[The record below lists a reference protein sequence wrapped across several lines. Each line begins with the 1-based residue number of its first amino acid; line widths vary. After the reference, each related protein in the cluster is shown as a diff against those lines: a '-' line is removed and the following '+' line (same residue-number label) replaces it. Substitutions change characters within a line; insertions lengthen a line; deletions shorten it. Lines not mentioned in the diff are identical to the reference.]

1 MNYKEKGKDFMR
13 FLYVAHRYHTNQ
25 APIMKGLVE
34 RGHTVCFVSHYQ
46 GKLEDYTYVV
56 PVVAGYSKLF
66 SVVNWIY
73 VHILQRKNSKACDMR
88 LKYGF
93 PSMRRVRKIVSD
105 FNPDVMI
112 IRERS
117 VYSIFTCL
125 ACRRLGVPM
134 ILYNQSPLWED
145 EIKND
150 LPHRIVKSLL
160 PQVRITPV
168 LGVEGEGKVKEDG
181 AVFVPFV
188 MEPRLSPKEKKW
200 FQNGK
205 INILCV
211 AKYEERK
218 NILMLLAIFFRL
230 ADEYNLTLTVA
241 GECADHFERAYK
253 EKLERFISEN
263 GLTKRVTLLENLA
276 YEDMEE
282 LYAHADLFV
291 LPSTRE
297 PASVS
302 QLEAMSFSVPAICSD
317 TNGTSCYIIEGMNG
331 YRFKDNNEEDLQR
344 VILKCISDPDKL
356 KAMGANGF
364 KEIEENCKFDIYYE
378 KIIACME
385 KGDHR

>member
-1 MNYKEKGKDFMR
+1 MR

-34 RGHTVCFVSHYQ
+34 HGHEVCFVSHYQ
-46 GKLEDYTYVV
+46 GKLEDYAYVT

-66 SVVNWIY
+66 DAVNWIY

-93 PSMRRVRKIVSD
+93 PSMGRIRKIVSD
-105 FNPDVMI
+105 FGPDVMI

-125 ACRRLGVPM
+125 ACKGLNIPM

-150 LPHRIVKSLL
+150 LPHRIVRSLL
-160 PQVRITPV
+160 PSVRITPV
-168 LGVEGEGKVKEDG
+168 LGEEKEGKVKEEG

-188 MEPRLSPKEKKW
+188 MEPKLTPEEKEW
-200 FQNGK
+200 FQNGR

-218 NILMLLAIFFRL
+218 NILMLLNIFSQF
-230 ADEYNLTLTVA
+230 ADDYNLGLTVA
-241 GECADHFERAYK
+241 GECADRFEREYK
-253 EKLERFISEN
+253 ENLERFISEN
-263 GLTKRVTLLENLA
+263 GLTERVTLLENLA
-276 YEDMEE
+276 HEDMEG

-317 TNGTSCYIIEGMNG
+317 TNGTSCYIIEGING
-331 YRFKDNNEEDLQR
+331 YQFKDNSKEDLQR
-344 VILKCISDPDKL
+344 VILKCISDPDRL
-356 KAMGANGF
+356 KEMGKNSF
-364 KEIEENCKFDIYYE
+364 REIVENCKFDIYYD

-385 KGDHR
+385 KGDHK

>member
-1 MNYKEKGKDFMR
+1 MR

-34 RGHTVCFVSHYQ
+34 RGHAVCFVSHYQ
-46 GKLEDYTYVV
+46 GKLEDYSYVT
-56 PVVAGYSKLF
+56 PVVAGYSKIF
-66 SVVNWIY
+66 SAVNWIY

-93 PSMRRVRKIVSD
+93 PSMSKVRKIVLD
-105 FNPDVMI
+105 FKPDVMI

-125 ACRRLGVPM
+125 ACKRLGIPM

-150 LPHRIVKSLL
+150 LPHRIVRGLL
-160 PQVRITPV
+160 PSIRITPV
-168 LGVEGEGKVKEDG
+168 LGVEGEGKVKEKG

-188 MEPRLSPKEKKW
+188 MEPRLNPEKKQW
-200 FQNGK
+200 FVNGR

-211 AKYEERK
+211 GKYEERK
-218 NILMLLAIFFRL
+218 NILMLLEVVSRIAE
-230 ADEYNLTLTVA
+230 EYNLYLTVA
-241 GECADHFERAYK
+241 GECADYFERKYK
-253 EKLERFISEN
+253 ENLEKFIEEYN
-263 GLTKRVTLLENLA
+263 LTERVTLMENLA
-276 YEDMEE
+276 YENMEE

-302 QLEAMSFSVPAICSD
+302 QLEAMSFSVPVICSD
-317 TNGTSCYIIEGMNG
+317 KNGTSCYIKEGVNG
-331 YRFKDNNEEDLQR
+331 YHFKDNNREDLYS
-344 VILKCISDPDKL
+344 VILKCISNPKSL
-356 KAMGANGF
+356 KEMGKNSF
-364 KEIEENCKFDIYYE
+364 KEIEVNCKFDIYYE
-378 KIIACME
+378 KIIACM
-385 KGDHR
+385 KRTIAND